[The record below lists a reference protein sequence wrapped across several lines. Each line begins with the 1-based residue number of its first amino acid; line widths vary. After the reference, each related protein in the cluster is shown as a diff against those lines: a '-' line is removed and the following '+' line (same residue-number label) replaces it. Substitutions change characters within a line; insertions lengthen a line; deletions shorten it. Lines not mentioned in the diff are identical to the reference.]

1 MLGLAVLEGIANLNR
16 MVWKVLLL
24 ALLFRLLSDGRSYDV
39 GKAKARCK
47 QFVCSKKSVD
57 VLPCR
62 RADGIASMEDV

>member
-47 QFVCSKKSVD
+47 QFVVRK
-57 VLPCR
+57 
-62 RADGIASMEDV
+62 ASMFFHADVQMVSHRWKTST